1 MKGLFKQVTNS
12 AGKEGLVAQKRVPVA
27 LHYAGPFTN
36 QEPGFMNVQ
45 AWMVDPITVGDD
57 KLKGCRQSWEGFVS
71 MEGMLVRVFN
81 QAQEIAKERKE
92 WSLMVMMR
100 QRCEE

>member
-1 MKGLFKQVTNS
+1 
-12 AGKEGLVAQKRVPVA
+12 
-27 LHYAGPFTN
+27 
-36 QEPGFMNVQ
+36 MNVQ

-92 WSLMVMMR
+92 QSMD
-100 QRCEE
+100 EGDGDDEAEI

>member
-1 MKGLFKQVTNS
+1 M
-12 AGKEGLVAQKRVPVA
+12 AQKRVPVA

-92 WSLMVMMR
+92 WSMDEGDGDDEAEM
-100 QRCEE
+100 